1 MNITHVKKISEQIE
15 KSLDYKF
22 KNKSLIQHA
31 MTHRSFCI
39 GEFKSHIHNE
49 RLEFLGDAV
58 LGLVIAENLM
68 AQSPNDNEGA
78 LSKKRASLVNQDIFS
93 EKAKKLNLQNYLIL
107 GPGEKEQQSHLK
119 PRLLASAYEAIIGAL
134 YLDADFS
141 FVKKYLL
148 AEFNLDIE
156 KIKPDLEF
164 EKDYKTRLQELSQ
177 KMKLGMPI
185 YELIETSGPSHKPE
199 FKVSVQIL
207 GLPIQTASGLSK
219 KIAEQAAAQ
228 LAITILEKQ
237 TKVNVKTNLQVNVK
251 TKGKKN
257 DSSKKRS

>member
-1 MNITHVKKISEQIE
+1 MNITHVKKISEQLE

-22 KNKSLIQHA
+22 KNKNLIQHA
-31 MTHRSFCI
+31 MTHKSFCI
-39 GEFKSHIHNE
+39 NEFKSHVHNE

-68 AQSPNDNEGA
+68 LQSPNDTEGA

-93 EKAKKLNLQNYLIL
+93 EKAKKLHLQNYLIL
-107 GPGEKEQQSHLK
+107 GPGEKVQQSHLK

-141 FVKKYLL
+141 FVKKYLQQ
-148 AEFNLDIE
+148 EFNFDIE
-156 KIKPDLEF
+156 QIKPDLEF

-185 YELIETSGPSHKPE
+185 YELLETSGPSHKPE

-207 GLPIQTASGLSK
+207 GLKLQTATGLSK
-219 KIAEQAAAQ
+219 KIAEQSAAQ

-237 TKVNVKTNLQVNVK
+237 NQK
-251 TKGKKN
+251 KGKKN
-257 DSSKKRS
+257 DNTKK